1 MINNLDF
8 VIRLK
13 TLKLSSKTLQL
24 KKLKKFI
31 NTKMLKLYV

>member
-1 MINNLDF
+1 MINNFDF